1 MLNNLQKS
9 YNDPARSR
17 GGQLR
22 DVSQDV
28 DNDDDDDEEEVGD
41 EDEESGEDNLLAA
54 YGDLL
59 QEDKDK
65 GAKGKDDKNK
75 ADDEFDAKK
84 AMEKNPFLRYGTGI

>member
-9 YNDPARSR
+9 FNDPARSR

-22 DVSQDV
+22 DVSQDI

-59 QEDKDK
+59 QEDKD
-65 GAKGKDDKNK
+65 
-75 ADDEFDAKK
+75 AKK
-84 AMEKNPFLRYGTGI
+84 